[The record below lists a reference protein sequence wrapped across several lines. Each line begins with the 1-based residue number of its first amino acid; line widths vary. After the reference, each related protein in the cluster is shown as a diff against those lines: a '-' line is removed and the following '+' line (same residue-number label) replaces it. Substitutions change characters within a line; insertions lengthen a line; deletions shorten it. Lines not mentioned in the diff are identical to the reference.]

1 VAPCPGLKRED
12 AKKTGKEPNFF
23 INFVPRQLMANPH
36 LTKANQKLLKKMA
49 AEGGCFFLMWADPF
63 LRGLLNIMVDH
74 IRKAD

>member
-1 VAPCPGLKRED
+1 
-12 AKKTGKEPNFF
+12 
-23 INFVPRQLMANPH
+23 MANPH

-63 LRGLLNIMVDH
+63 LRSLLNIMVDH